1 MRFHAAALIAALSI
15 AGWSAAGLAQQSTD
29 ANGQDQILATA
40 PEWGGQGGV
49 YTCEQWRAYVTR
61 MYRLADVHHRGFI
74 EAKDF
79 EIIKKAS
86 PVFASAS
93 FDYFDEAGKGRVTQK
108 QFIEFPNPFFARFDK
123 KHNCHVTN
131 EDIRQ
136 ANAPAPTTPA
146 QQKRRGGG
154 RGGGMGGGRGM

>member
-1 MRFHAAALIAALSI
+1 MRLRAAAFILLLSAVSWSN
-15 AGWSAAGLAQQSTD
+15 AGYPQQSGD
-29 ANGQDQILATA
+29 RNGYDQVLATA

-61 MYRLADVHHRGFI
+61 IYRLADVDHRGFI

-79 EIIKKAS
+79 EIIRKES

-108 QFIEFPNPFFARFDK
+108 QFVEFPNPLFARFDK
-123 KHNCHVTN
+123 KHSCRVTN

-136 ANAPAPTTPA
+136 ANAPAPTTST
-146 QQKRRGGG
+146 QRGSHGGG
-154 RGGGMGGGRGM
+154 RGGMGGGRGM